1 MQIFEITNA
10 EQLWEWLSDNHSFG
24 QSIHLVTWKAN
35 HPDKYVGREEVLD
48 ALIAHGWID
57 GRRFVVDGNRT
68 AQLITARQQQAW
80 SKSYKD
86 RVARLRSEGRMHPAG
101 EERVAEGQASGLWN
115 FFDDVDALMVPEDL
129 AVVLDVCLWD
139 ELAPSYRRNVLRWIK
154 LAKSQKTRAA
164 RIAMTE
170 EATRNGVRL
179 KQM

>member
-1 MQIFEITNA
+1 
-10 EQLWEWLSDNHSFG
+10 
-24 QSIHLVTWKAN
+24 
-35 HPDKYVGREEVLD
+35 
-48 ALIAHGWID
+48 
-57 GRRFVVDGNRT
+57 
-68 AQLITARQQQAW
+68 
-80 SKSYKD
+80 
-86 RVARLRSEGRMHPAG
+86 MHPAG